1 MDIDH
6 DFKQKIPSE
15 YSYTQKEIKK
25 KHDILK
31 FENLYNVQTA
41 LPLRSMR
48 SPRKQMRSPRLS
60 Q

>member
-41 LPLRSMR
+41 LPLRSM
-48 SPRKQMRSPRLS
+48 
-60 Q
+60 